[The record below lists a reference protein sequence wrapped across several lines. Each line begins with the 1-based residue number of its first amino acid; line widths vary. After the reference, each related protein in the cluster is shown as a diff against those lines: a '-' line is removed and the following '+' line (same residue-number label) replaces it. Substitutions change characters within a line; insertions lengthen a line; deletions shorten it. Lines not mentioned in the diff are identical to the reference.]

1 MRRARLYALTLAA
14 IVTLS
19 SAPVY
24 TYAAAEDDNVMETG
38 QEEETENVIN
48 GTEDSG
54 EGQDTGKTAQEVTPT
69 PTVVEPP
76 EATPTQTVAP
86 TQTPTPTPTAEP
98 GQGQSYS
105 FEAGSRESFET
116 QLSEV
121 LKQGYTEITVKI
133 TGTIS
138 VDRSLSVSGLGER
151 KLTIVRGDGFT
162 GTMFK
167 TTSEKATLTMEGAIT
182 VDGTLD
188 KGKAKAPMFEVVKG
202 SSLTVKGVTLK
213 GNTMDVDASNKE
225 KGAAIYNNGGT
236 LNLSDSTITGNSSSA
251 GAVIYSKGTVNL
263 SSVTVTKNSAGTGAV
278 YLSGT
283 GNTLSGKMNI
293 SGNKNS
299 KDENCNLYLAK
310 DASFKVKEAW
320 EKDSKVGVT
329 AEAKDDSVTIYE
341 YAGKNSIKE
350 YLVSDDQSYQVVEEG
365 TKGRLDK
372 ISTPTPPDKEDY
384 YDATKHMDENDITG
398 LKDSYT
404 KGSKATFTVVGAGL
418 DREPK
423 AGDTAYVPTQCRVKS
438 SGGKYYKVDDLTINA
453 NGDYIGTM
461 TMNASEG
468 TYTLIA
474 SYELREWSDG
484 IDSWED
490 AVPVNSGSEVES
502 ETTVSKEFKVVAATT
517 NTKKN
522 STTTTKKTT
531 TTPTTTKAKNAKTAD
546 ESPILPLAGL
556 CAASALAGGLVIT
569 RKRKREN

>member
-1 MRRARLYALTLAA
+1 MAA
-14 IVTLS
+14 IVALS

-69 PTVVEPP
+69 PTVVETP

-116 QLSEV
+116 QLSEAV
-121 LKQGYTEITVKI
+121 KQGYTEITVKI

-138 VDRSLSVSGLGER
+138 VDRSLSVSGLGEK

-162 GTMFK
+162 GAMFK

-188 KGKAKAPMFEVVKG
+188 KGKAKDPMFEVVKG
-202 SSLTVKGVTLK
+202 SSLTMTGVTLK
-213 GNTMDVDASNKE
+213 GTTMDTDASNKE
-225 KGAAIYNNGGT
+225 KG
-236 LNLSDSTITGNSSSA
+236 SA
-251 GAVIYSKGTVNL
+251 IYSKGTVNL
-263 SSVTVTKNSAGTGAV
+263 SSVTVTKNSAEAGAV

-283 GNTLSGKMNI
+283 ENTLSGKMNI

-310 DASFKVKEAW
+310 GASFRVKEAW

-341 YAGKNSIKE
+341 YTGKNSIKE
-350 YLVSDDQSYQVVEEG
+350 YLESDDKSSYQVVEEG

-372 ISTPTPPDKEDY
+372 ISTPTPPDKKDY

-502 ETTVSKEFKVVAATT
+502 ETTVSKEFKVVATTT

-522 STTTTKKTT
+522 PTTTTKKTT
-531 TTPTTTKAKNAKTAD
+531 ATPTTTKAKNAKTAD

>member
-14 IVTLS
+14 IVALS

-69 PTVVEPP
+69 PTVVETP

-116 QLSEV
+116 QLSEAV
-121 LKQGYTEITVKI
+121 KQGYTEITVKI

-138 VDRSLSVSGLGER
+138 VDRSLSVSGLGEK

-188 KGKAKAPMFEVVKG
+188 KGEAKAPMFEVVKG

-213 GNTMDVDASNKE
+213 GNTMGTDASNKE
-225 KGAAIYNNGGT
+225 KGAA
-236 LNLSDSTITGNSSSA
+236 
-251 GAVIYSKGTVNL
+251 IYSKGTVNL

-299 KDENCNLYLAK
+299 KDENGNLYLAK
-310 DASFKVKEAW
+310 GASFKVKEAW

-350 YLVSDDQSYQVVEEG
+350 YLKSDDQSYQVVEEG
-365 TKGRLDK
+365 TEGRLDK
-372 ISTPTPPDKEDY
+372 ISTPTPPDKKDY
-384 YDATKHMDENDITG
+384 YDATKHMDENKIIG
-398 LKDSYT
+398 LKKQYAQGT
-404 KGSKATFTVVGAGL
+404 TGTFKVLGAGMKL
-418 DREPK
+418 TNEHK
-423 AGDTAYVPTQCRVKS
+423 EFQAGDTAFVPVSYQIKLN
-438 SGGKYYKVDDLTINA
+438 GKICSIIDEKTGEKGEAPGFLITDD
-453 NGDYIGTM
+453 GDYVGSVKM
-461 TMNASEG
+461 SAGLN
-468 TYTLIA
+468 TYTLVA
-474 SYELREWSDG
+474 NYELREWSDG
-484 IDSWED
+484 INSWED
-490 AVPVNSGSEVES
+490 AQAVDPAV
-502 ETTVSKEFKVVAATT
+502 TDTKEEPFEIIRAS

>member
-398 LKDSYT
+398 VKDAYT

-531 TTPTTTKAKNAKTAD
+531 TTPTTTKAKNAKPAD

>member
-14 IVTLS
+14 IVALS

-69 PTVVEPP
+69 PTVVETP

-116 QLSEV
+116 QLSEAV
-121 LKQGYTEITVKI
+121 KQGYTEITVKI

-138 VDRSLSVSGLGER
+138 VDRSLSVSGLGEK

-188 KGKAKAPMFEVVKG
+188 KGEAKAPMFEVVKG

-213 GNTMDVDASNKE
+213 GNTMGTDASNKE
-225 KGAAIYNNGGT
+225 KGAA
-236 LNLSDSTITGNSSSA
+236 
-251 GAVIYSKGTVNL
+251 IYSKGTVNL

-299 KDENCNLYLAK
+299 KDENGNLYLAK
-310 DASFKVKEAW
+310 GASFKVKEAW

-350 YLVSDDQSYQVVEEG
+350 YLKSDDQSYQVVEEG
-365 TKGRLDK
+365 TEGRLDK